1 MKPQSQSQTFAN
13 EAGPAISQLDYI
25 EDARDESHELLE
37 GNAEGA
43 ASEHLPANFD
53 PLVADDDI
61 SDLEYLKSRMR
72 ASATSG
78 ALFARASCQDAPKL
92 LAALLA

>member
-13 EAGPAISQLDYI
+13 EAGPAVSQLDHS
-25 EDARDESHELLE
+25 EDARNEIHELLE
-37 GNAEGA
+37 ANAEGA
-43 ASEHLPANFD
+43 ASEDLPANFD

-78 ALFARASCQDAPKL
+78 ALFTRASCQDVPEL
-92 LAALLA
+92 